1 MVHPREVEFT
11 PFARGRLL
19 QLGLLATDIESLVGE
34 SVVAIPVSGGKV
46 LHEGVIGDRMV
57 SVIVSPSPPATV
69 VGVTARSL

>member
-1 MVHPREVEFT
+1 MGHRSEVEFT

-19 QLGLLATDIESLVGE
+19 QLDLLVAEVESLVRE

-57 SVIVSPSPPATV
+57 SVMVATAPPATV